1 MKKGISDIPFKWIF
15 TLIAGAFILFFLIRF
30 AYQHIDTTNKI
41 NTRQMIF
48 SLDDQLNALSTSQQS
63 NKYID
68 IKQELNLDCNSLNSI
83 DFKKSTEKIIFAPSS
98 LKNEKIATWT
108 LSWEFPFEIA
118 NLYYLSNKNIRYL
131 LVYDTNTFNYVKNL
145 QIPKVFNYQ
154 LIDIKNL
161 NQNTIQKSSSTLQQ
175 VNLIFF
181 TQPKTIQ
188 LKGPKVNTVV
198 VNIKNKDIT
207 IKNKYYTYL
216 DEPLLYGAIFAP
228 ENYDCLYEKSLAQ
241 LDFISNIYSQKAYY
255 LLMKI
260 NDPLCRSK
268 LIEAK
273 NTLDTFRTLKDIKL
287 YEYRDN
293 LESQNKELL
302 KNDCPSIY

>member
-15 TLIAGAFILFFLIRF
+15 ILIVGVFIIAFFVRF
-30 AYQHIDTTNKI
+30 AYQHIETSNKI
-41 NTRQMIF
+41 NIRQAIF

-63 NKYID
+63 NKPID
-68 IKQELNLDCNSLNSI
+68 IKQELNLDCDSLNSA
-83 DFKKSTEKIIFAPSS
+83 DFEKSTEKIIFAPSL
-98 LKNEKIATWT
+98 LKNEKIQAWT
-108 LSWEFPFEIA
+108 LSWEFPFRIA
-118 NLYYLSNKNIRYL
+118 NLFYLSNKNIRYL
-131 LVYDTNTFNYVKNL
+131 LIYDSNTFNFVKNL
-145 QIPKVFNYQ
+145 QIPKIFNYQ

-161 NQNTIQKSSSTLQQ
+161 DQNTIQKSSSTLQQ

-188 LKGPKVNTVV
+188 LKGPKVNIVV
-198 VNIKNKDIT
+198 VDIKNKDII
-207 IKNKYYTYL
+207 IKNKHYIYL
-216 DEPLLYGAIFAP
+216 GEPLLYGAIFSP
-228 ENYDCLYEKSLAQ
+228 ENYDCLYQKSLDQ

-260 NDPLCRSK
+260 NQQLCRSK

-273 NTLDTFRTLKDIKL
+273 KTLDTFRTLKDNKL
-287 YEYRDN
+287 YGYRDN